1 VVLLG
6 ALVVGVMSLGG
17 DEAPSAAPISPPQTS
32 APRAPAQQAPAEV
45 PPTGGA
51 TVTPNQTAATT
62 PPATT
67 QPQQPD
73 PATPTPRG
81 GGAATPPPS
90 PARVNIG
97 QVAGTMEQG
106 GTATATAEVFASS
119 GAAMSGGFT
128 LVWRSSNPA
137 AVMVAPRTGVL
148 RAAGPGTSWIVAAA
162 GDARDSVRVTVAPA
176 ATPPPNQP
184 VPRPGQPAAPTVARV
199 EIAEADLDLQVGSPP
214 RPLSALVL
222 DSSGRRLG
230 RRVTWSSSDPQVA
243 SVDASGRV
251 TAVGAGSARIT
262 ATVGASSAQVGVSV
276 AEAPPA
282 PASRPAPAASAPALP
297 SAPDARTA
305 IEGYVAVLGSND
317 RDTVT
322 RLWGSA
328 AEGRRGDLLNAMGQR
343 QFQVTLGT
351 VSSPVADGAAATV
364 TFPVAVAWRTSFGQ
378 NRSGNFNFRARL
390 ERSGSEWRLASV
402 VLE

>member
-1 VVLLG
+1 
-6 ALVVGVMSLGG
+6 
-17 DEAPSAAPISPPQTS
+17 
-32 APRAPAQQAPAEV
+32 
-45 PPTGGA
+45 
-51 TVTPNQTAATT
+51 
-62 PPATT
+62 
-67 QPQQPD
+67 
-73 PATPTPRG
+73 
-81 GGAATPPPS
+81 
-90 PARVNIG
+90 
-97 QVAGTMEQG
+97 
-106 GTATATAEVFASS
+106 
-119 GAAMSGGFT
+119 
-128 LVWRSSNPA
+128 
-137 AVMVAPRTGVL
+137 
-148 RAAGPGTSWIVAAA
+148 
-162 GDARDSVRVTVAPA
+162 
-176 ATPPPNQP
+176 
-184 VPRPGQPAAPTVARV
+184 
-199 EIAEADLDLQVGSPP
+199 
-214 RPLSALVL
+214 
-222 DSSGRRLG
+222 
-230 RRVTWSSSDPQVA
+230 
-243 SVDASGRV
+243 VDASGRV

-328 AEGRRGDLLNAMGQR
+328 AEGRRGDLLSAMGQR